1 MERPRSRS
9 QLPNNLPQLQNLIKR
24 DPLAYKDEVLCVS
37 LVSSPV
43 EIEDFKG
50 LDAADSSTDLYHRK
64 NQGVMNK

>member
-24 DPLAYKDEVLCVS
+24 GPLAYKDEVLCVS
-37 LVSSPV
+37 LVPSPV

-50 LDAADSSTDLYHRK
+50 LDAADPSTDLYHRK

>member
-37 LVSSPV
+37 LVPSPV
-43 EIEDFKG
+43 EIEDLKVSM
-50 LDAADSSTDLYHRK
+50 LQILARIYIIEKTK
-64 NQGVMNK
+64 E